1 MFYKKDYHPQPFKVI
16 AQIFG
21 IGLFAMVPVFA
32 YKYVYQNYLP
42 ELAEY
47 AIFQPLLSSPILS
60 GFFFFTVNLVIL
72 SLFLTTLSAI
82 ITIILTFFKHET
94 LENIKISLKEN
105 ELCFIAVSVMTG
117 LLIYFEKTIEN
128 IWNMPIVNTILG
140 AILFDSATVANVDDF
155 FSKKARM
162 RSSLIKE
169 QLGTYPRPLLAY
181 LETVSKEQFT
191 QDASILLPIVS
202 AKVSIMSDG
211 AAVMGNK
218 LVKAFIAFLKNDLV
232 KMDTNGN
239 TMLHKTLKGFEGE
252 GMSGKMLKRILIRE
266 AQSVLLHV
274 EGEESAT
281 VQLATDLSETKLA
294 ALTETLSEQ
303 GGIPQFIINEEL
315 IGGMRLF
322 KSGTLRDA
330 SWRARVNTLFSAI
343 G

>member
-1 MFYKKDYHPQPFKVI
+1 M
-16 AQIFG
+16 
-21 IGLFAMVPVFA
+21 
-32 YKYVYQNYLP
+32 
-42 ELAEY
+42 
-47 AIFQPLLSSPILS
+47 
-60 GFFFFTVNLVIL
+60 
-72 SLFLTTLSAI
+72 
-82 ITIILTFFKHET
+82 ITD
-94 LENIKISLKEN
+94 
-105 ELCFIAVSVMTG
+105 
-117 LLIYFEKTIEN
+117 
-128 IWNMPIVNTILG
+128 ILG